1 MIRLP
6 TPLDEETESQIE
18 AIIGCAIRVHREL
31 SPGFLE
37 GAYRNA
43 VCLELAFHNLPFE
56 CEKSVVVAYQGVA
69 VAHHRVDLVVCESVI
84 VELKAVKCLEEVH
97 HAQVL
102 SYLKATGLRV
112 GLLMNFGGPTLR
124 SGLKRIVL

>member
-69 VAHHRVDLVVCESVI
+69 VAHHRVDLVVCESV
-84 VELKAVKCLEEVH
+84 
-97 HAQVL
+97 L